1 MFVSGCL
8 CMYRWCGIPLGLA
21 DMAPPKYKDLGK
33 KANDILNEDFKFEQT
48 FELKSKLNG
57 MEGRAHRDTPDF
69 SNSCHLALIPHGLA
83 LDRVVLLRHQR
94 RDKLNAGA
102 KCLRKY
108 SFVISIAVS
117 DCAPGHA
124 LTT

>member
-1 MFVSGCL
+1 MQHAFRCSRAIPDSERCGCSFPGV
-8 CMYRWCGIPLGLA
+8 CACTAGVGIPLGLA

-57 MEGRAHRDTPDF
+57 MEGRAHRDTNIPDF
-69 SNSCHLALIPHGLA
+69 SDSCHLALIPHCLA

-94 RDKLNAGA
+94 RDKLNTGA
-102 KCLRKY
+102 K
-108 SFVISIAVS
+108 
-117 DCAPGHA
+117 
-124 LTT
+124 